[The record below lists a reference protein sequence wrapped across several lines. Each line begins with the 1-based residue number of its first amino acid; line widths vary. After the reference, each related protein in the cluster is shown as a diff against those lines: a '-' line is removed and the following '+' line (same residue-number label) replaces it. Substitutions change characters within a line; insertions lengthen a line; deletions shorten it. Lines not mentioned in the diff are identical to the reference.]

1 MADRMTEQDR
11 VLRDF
16 ARTIRNSGSL
26 NEENRNTQFDKKVK
40 SNLDRKM
47 EYRINRMKQETR

>member
-26 NEENRNTQFDKKVK
+26 HEEKKNPQFDKKVK
-40 SNLDRKM
+40 TNLERKM
-47 EYRINRMKQETR
+47 EYRISRMKNM